1 MNKNT
6 GKYTNLEGKE
16 QGFIYVTELTIGQ
29 KINFVVEVANMI
41 VSKELGYIPLL
52 KGIIFDYCLL
62 KYFTDI
68 EIFIDDNEFQIDLVE
83 EFMNKNKSVINDVKE
98 NIKSNTVYNEL
109 VDNCDKAIEF
119 RKAHFSDYK
128 EEISDLLQVVREF
141 VVKPDRMNDVLEAL
155 ANWLNSAAGKEIDM
169 NMVDKLI
176 KIIPAIQDMDN
187 KEVAKAII
195 EEQHKNSST
204 GKKAD
209 KPKSNRSRKPKDK
222 TDSNIGSDI
231 VIIK

>member
-1 MNKNT
+1 MSKNT

-16 QGFIYVTELTIGQ
+16 QGFTYVTELTIGQ
-29 KINFVVEVANMI
+29 KINFVVEVANMV

-52 KGIIFDYCLL
+52 KDIIFDYCLL

-68 EIFIDDNEFQIDLVE
+68 EIFIDGNEFQIDLVE

-109 VDNCDKAIEF
+109 VDNCDEAIEF
-119 RKAHFSDYK
+119 RKTHFCDYK
-128 EEISDLLQVVREF
+128 EDIDELLTVVREF

-155 ANWLNSAAGKEIDM
+155 ANWLNSAAEKEIDM
-169 NMVDKLI
+169 NVVDKLI
-176 KIIPAIQDMDN
+176 KIIPTIQDMDN

-195 EEQHKNSST
+195 EEQHKNNSA

-209 KPKSNRSRKPKDK
+209 KPKSNRGRKPKDK
-222 TDSNIGSDI
+222 TDSNIDSDI